1 MFVCFVLFY
10 TVFVR
15 GIGYHINAL
24 LVYNFL
30 FQIRVILNRH
40 SFLSLLQLNILRVM
54 SQNEKERNI
63 SGNFQCPKIVLY
75 S

>member
-1 MFVCFVLFY
+1 MYLFEVY
-10 TVFVR
+10 D
-15 GIGYHINAL
+15 INAL

-30 FQIRVILNRH
+30 SQFRVILNRH
-40 SFLSLLQLNILRVM
+40 YFLSLLQLNILRVM